1 MEGEGESVRK
11 GAWAEARA
19 NPVGWR
25 HNPRAVRFIG
35 WPFAVRFYLILGLYI
50 GLYAA
55 LPSLSIY
62 FRALRRS
69 LRAWARTPRGQ
80 QVLKIGRYG
89 LTAAVIG
96 FLVYQLATIGWG
108 DVARSIPTEPW
119 FYVLWAIAYVR
130 LPVIEMFIYRRVWKK
145 SRLALL
151 YAFLRKRA
159 LNADVVG
166 YSGEVYL
173 LAWARKAVPEP
184 PDRLWKAIK
193 DNLIMSSLCS
203 VGTAVVMLL
212 GLALS
217 GLLDPWLGGT
227 WGWYAFGAVVVTTLI
242 IALLVQFRST
252 VFSFPL
258 SVIAWMGGWH
268 SARFLMGYVL
278 SVTMW
283 WVVLPEVPMAT
294 WALLLT
300 LFILTDR
307 IPIIP
312 SRDLLF
318 VGVSLELSATMGVP
332 EAALAGLLLTQ
343 TVLGK
348 IVNFIFFL
356 SLPIYWYVAD
366 HDPPEQVGASITEV
380 EDNAPVD
387 ESPHTPASPSSSDA

>member
-1 MEGEGESVRK
+1 MEPPSGSGR
-11 GAWAEARA
+11 GRA
-19 NPVGWR
+19 QR
-25 HNPRAVRFIG
+25 PRLEQNLSGGGTSHGLFGSSAG
-35 WPFAVRFYLILGLYI
+35 PSWHGSSNSWPLRLSFLLPTFAT
-50 GLYAA
+50 
-55 LPSLSIY
+55 Y

-80 QVLKIGRYG
+80 QVLKIGRYM

-108 DVARSIPTEPW
+108 DVARAIPTAPW

-130 LPVIEMFIYRRVWKK
+130 LPVIEMLIYRRVWKK

-184 PDRLWKAIK
+184 ADRLWKAIK
-193 DNLIMSSLCS
+193 DNLIMSSLSS

-227 WGWYAFGAVVVTTLI
+227 WGWYAGGAVVITALI
-242 IALLVQFRST
+242 IALLVQFRGT
-252 VFSFPL
+252 VFSFPP

-268 SARFLMGYVL
+268 SARFFIGYVL

-283 WVVLPEVPMAT
+283 GVVLPDVPMAT

-307 IPIIP
+307 IPVIP

-348 IVNFIFFL
+348 IVNFVFFL
-356 SLPIYWYVAD
+356 SLPLYWYVAD
-366 HDPPEQVGASITEV
+366 HDPPEKVEPPIADAEAAPLADGAPQ
-380 EDNAPVD
+380 A
-387 ESPHTPASPSSSDA
+387 SSSSSSPDA